1 VLFKKNNKALNLKE
15 LIEGCR
21 KGSSSS
27 QRLLF
32 DTYSSKAM
40 RICSKYASNDMET
53 EEIVMD
59 GFLKVFKNIEKYNDQ
74 YEFGGWFH
82 KVMVNSAIDYFRKNH
97 SKIEFTDLEKYE
109 NVDFNPNRLDLLS
122 VEEILEFVR
131 KLSPVYRTVFSLSVI
146 EGYENS
152 EIAILLGLTESG
164 VRGNLSKAKSRLQGW
179 INEYINRQELK

>member
-1 VLFKKNNKALNLKE
+1 MLFKKNKKAFNLNEVLD
-15 LIEGCR
+15 GCR
-21 KGSSSS
+21 RNYSSS
-27 QRLLF
+27 QKTLF
-32 DTYSSKAM
+32 DTYSGKAM
-40 RICSKYASNDMET
+40 RICSKYASNDLET

-82 KVMVNSAIDYFRKNH
+82 KVMVNAGIDYFRKNH
-97 SKIEFTDLEKYE
+97 SKIEFTDLENLE
-109 NVDFNPNRLDLLS
+109 NIDFNPNQLDLLS
-122 VEEILEFVR
+122 VEEILDFVR
-131 KLSPVYRTVFSLSVI
+131 RLSPVYRTIFSLSAI

>member
-1 VLFKKNNKALNLKE
+1 VLFKKNKNFFNLNE
-15 LIEGCR
+15 VIEGCK

-27 QRLLF
+27 QKLLF
-32 DTYSSKAM
+32 DHYSSKAM
-40 RICSKYASNDMET
+40 RICSKYASSDLET

-59 GFLKVFKNIEKYNDQ
+59 GFLKVFKNIEKYNEQ

-82 KVMVNSAIDYFRKNH
+82 KVMVNAGIDYFRKNH
-97 SKIEFTDLEKYE
+97 SKIEFTDLEDHKNIE
-109 NVDFNPNRLDLLS
+109 FNPNQLDLLS
-122 VEEILEFVR
+122 VEEILDFVR

-146 EGYENS
+146 EGYENN
-152 EIAILLGLTESG
+152 EIASLLGLTESG

>member
-1 VLFKKNNKALNLKE
+1 MLFKKSKKAYNLEE
-15 LIEGCR
+15 LIAGCK
-21 KGSSSS
+21 KGSANS

-40 RICSKYASNDMET
+40 RICSKYASNDLET

-59 GFLKVFKNIEKYNDQ
+59 GFLKVFKNIEKFNNQ

-82 KVMVNSAIDYFRKNH
+82 KVMVNAAIDYFRKNH
-97 SKIEFTDLEKYE
+97 SKIEFADLENIE
-109 NVDFNPNRLDLLS
+109 NIDFNPNQLDLLS
-122 VEEILEFVR
+122 VEEILDFVR

-146 EGYENS
+146 EGYENT
-152 EIAILLGLTESG
+152 EIASLMGLTESG

-179 INEYINRQELK
+179 IYEYINRQEIK